1 MGPLGWILILVAAL
15 ITVCV
20 AVIRKISTQQRMV
33 GIGPND
39 ESANAAVNMYQSRTY
54 YPSSSLTRTSDVL
67 SDMLVCGAVSS
78 MRAPN
83 GNGAANSSEPLASE
97 VQGSSSSNDGQSCDD
112 DASSSCSDFDSSSD
126 SGSN

>member
-83 GNGAANSSEPLASE
+83 GNGAANSSAPLASE